1 MAAIGQIRKH
11 YGLLVAIIA
20 IALGAFILGDFAKG
34 NTRTPNNIGVV
45 DGEEISYK
53 DFSIQVEKALEMQK
67 QNSGQNQVSAEE
79 SFNIKLNVWNQMVRQ
94 IIMQKEFDELGLKV
108 SAPDLFDQV
117 QGPQPHRYILQYFS
131 DPSTGVYNPQMV
143 LNYLQNLDRMPRENQ
158 VQWFDFEK
166 AIKEDYYM
174 TKFNK
179 LVAKAYHL
187 PSAFAKMLN
196 ENAVSQ
202 ANVDFVAYPYT
213 AIADKDVVVSD
224 ADFKAYYDEN
234 KEDFKQDETRNVQ
247 YVVFSVKPSAED
259 RKEQKAT
266 FDEYYEEFKTIDL
279 KDAAQFANS
288 VSDNK
293 YEDRW
298 YMQGELPVQ
307 IVLAMFDGKIGE
319 TVEPYMFNNAYNTA
333 RLLDSQ
339 MRPKEMKASHILI
352 AYTGALRAGADVQRS
367 KEEAKALADSLY
379 SVVRK
384 NKNKLEDLAIAFS
397 NDGGVVDN
405 KGHYDW
411 FPDGQ
416 MVPEFNE
423 AIVNGKVNDVVL
435 VETAF
440 GYHVILIDGKR
451 DMTKKV
457 KVAMIE
463 RGIEPSNTTFQE
475 VYVKANEFASKATS
489 VDAFEKAAEEMGF
502 SVRIGD
508 HLNTMQANIPGME
521 DSRQV
526 IMWAY
531 NENTKLEE
539 TNLFDNGDNYIVAV
553 LSRINKEGYKSLEE
567 VKTTITSAVTN
578 RKKAETMIEK
588 LKAASNNG
596 DLTKLAS
603 ALSLQVENV
612 PNLTFDSRGFGN
624 YGPEPDVLGTVFA
637 LKDGAVSAPVM
648 GKTAVYVLKVKQ
660 VKKADVTTDFAA
672 LTKQMQS
679 RFDAQVNYNLYR
691 SLEESAE
698 VEDNCYRFF

>member
-53 DFSIQVEKALEMQK
+53 DFSIQVEKATEMQK
-67 QNSGQNQVSAEE
+67 QNSGQNQVSAEDA
-79 SFNIKLNVWNQMVRQ
+79 FNIKLNVWNQMVRQ
-94 IIMQKEFDELGLKV
+94 IIMQKEFDELGLQV
-108 SAPDLFDQV
+108 TAPDLFDQV
-117 QGPQPHRYILQYFS
+117 QGPNPHRYILQYFS
-131 DPSTGVYNPQMV
+131 DPSTGAYNPQMV

-187 PSAFAKMLN
+187 PNAFAKMLN
-196 ENAVSQ
+196 ENSATQ
-202 ANVDFVAYPYT
+202 ADVDFVAYPYT

-224 ADFKAYYDEN
+224 ADFKAYYNEN

-259 RKEQKAT
+259 RKEQKAS

-293 YEDRW
+293 YLDKW

-307 IVLAMFDGKIGE
+307 IDLAMFDGKIGT

-352 AYTGALRAGADVQRS
+352 AYTGALRAGADVQRT
-367 KEEAKALADSLY
+367 KDEAKALADSLY
-379 SVVRK
+379 TVVRK
-384 NKNKLEDLAIAFS
+384 NKNKLEDLAVEFS
-397 NDGGVVDN
+397 NDGGVVEN

-423 AIVNGKVNDVVL
+423 AIVNGKVNDVFL

-463 RGIEPSNTTFQE
+463 RSIEPSNTTFQE

-502 SVRIGD
+502 SARIGD
-508 HLNTMQANIPGME
+508 HLSAMQASIPGLE

-539 TNLFDNGDNYIVAV
+539 TNLFDNGNNYIVAV
-553 LSRINKEGYKSLEE
+553 LSRINKEGYQTLEE
-567 VKTTITSAVTN
+567 VKASITSAVTN

-588 LKAASNNG
+588 LNAASTNG
-596 DLTKLAS
+596 DLNQMAS

-612 PNLTFDSRGFGN
+612 PNLSFDSRGFGN
-624 YGPEPDVLGTVFA
+624 YGPEPEVLGTVFA
-637 LKDGAVSAPVM
+637 LNEGAVSAPVM
-648 GKTAVYVLKVKQ
+648 GKQAVYVLKIKQ
-660 VKKADVTTDFAA
+660 LKQAEVNVDFAA
-672 LTKQMQS
+672 LAKQMQN

-691 SLEESAE
+691 SLEESTE

>member
-34 NTRTPNNIGVV
+34 STRTPNNIGVV
-45 DGEEISYK
+45 DGDEISYK

-67 QNSGQNQVSAEE
+67 QNSGQNQVSAEDA
-79 SFNIKLNVWNQMVRQ
+79 FNIKLSVWNQMVRQ

-108 SAPDLFDQV
+108 TAPDLFDQV
-117 QGPQPHRYILQYFS
+117 QGPNPHRFILQYFT

-143 LNYLQNLDRMPRENQ
+143 LNYLQNLDKMPRENQ

-166 AIKEDYYM
+166 AIKEDYYT

-179 LVAKAYHL
+179 LVAKAYYL
-187 PSAFAKMLN
+187 PTAFAKMLDDRTVN
-196 ENAVSQ
+196 Q

-224 ADFKAYYDEN
+224 ADFKAYYEEN
-234 KEDFKQDETRNVQ
+234 LEDFKQDETRNLQ
-247 YVVFSVKPSAED
+247 YVVFNVKPSAED
-259 RKEQKAT
+259 RKEQKAV
-266 FDEYYEEFKTIDL
+266 FDEYYDELKAFDV

-293 YEDRW
+293 YVDKW

-307 IVLAMFDGKIGE
+307 IDLAMFDGEIGE

-352 AYTGALRAGADVQRS
+352 AYAGALRAAANVERS
-367 KEEAKALADSLY
+367 KEAAKSLADSLY
-379 SVVRK
+379 NVVSK
-384 NKNKLEDLAIAFS
+384 NKNKLEDLAVEFS
-397 NDGGVVDN
+397 NDGGVVEN

-440 GYHVILIDGKR
+440 GYHVIVIDGKR

-463 RGIEPSNTTFQE
+463 RSIDPSNSTFQE

-489 VDAFEKAAEEMGF
+489 VDAFEKAAEEMGI

-508 HLNTMQANIPGME
+508 HLSSMQANIPGMD
-521 DSRQV
+521 DSRQM

-531 NENTKLEE
+531 NENTKLGEI
-539 TNLFDNGDNYIVAV
+539 NLFDNGDNYIVAV
-553 LSRINKEGYKSLEE
+553 LSRINEKGHKSLDE

-588 LKAASNNG
+588 INASSDKN
-596 DLTKLAS
+596 DLNKLA
-603 ALSLQVENV
+603 AAFSLNVENV

-624 YGPEPDVLGTVFA
+624 YGPEPEILGTVFA
-637 LKDGAVSAPVM
+637 LKEGNISAPVM
-648 GKTAVYVLKVKQ
+648 GKNAVYVVQVKSFKKASVNTDYAALVKQ
-660 VKKADVTTDFAA
+660 
-672 LTKQMQS
+672 MES
-679 RFDAQVNYNLYR
+679 RFEAQVNFNLYR
-691 SLEESAE
+691 NLQDNTE
-698 VEDNCYRFF
+698 VVDNSYRFF